1 MHWKVG
7 NKILIVFNSIV
18 QLLKKHINSS
28 YEDAEVST
36 VHIKYIQGCTEYEDL
51 TYADYYQYKDT
62 VNRLIV

>member
-28 YEDAEVST
+28 YEDTEVST
-36 VHIKYIQGCTEYEDL
+36 VHIKYIQGNTDYEDL
-51 TYADYYQYKDT
+51 TYVDYYQYKDT
-62 VNRLIV
+62 VNIV